1 MSPVYSTK
9 KVVKKLKRNWK
20 EIEKLFFFG
29 KKNALIETTLTRE
42 SKYLLFQV
50 IQSQN
55 QSQVTSQQQQQQ
67 QQGGGQ
73 PDCRSEATS
82 VCGDNSS
89 VLSGFSSGPVNQQ
102 AGHQAGGNGLPP
114 GSSAST
120 MTSASKVESVQEMFF
135 ELGMKSHT
143 VFFANSFH
151 GNYSFL
157 NLEIVEN

>member
-9 KVVKKLKRNWK
+9 NVVKKLKRNWK
-20 EIEKLFFFG
+20 KIEKKLKFSWKLFFFG

-55 QSQVTSQQQQQQ
+55 QSQVTSQQQQQQQ

-151 GNYSFL
+151 GN
-157 NLEIVEN
+157 

>member
-1 MSPVYSTK
+1 M
-9 KVVKKLKRNWK
+9 
-20 EIEKLFFFG
+20 
-29 KKNALIETTLTRE
+29 
-42 SKYLLFQV
+42 

-55 QSQVTSQQQQQQ
+55 QSQQSQVTSQQQQQQQQ

-120 MTSASKVESVQEMFF
+120 MTSASKVESVQEMFL
-135 ELGMKSHT
+135 ELGMKSHIHP
-143 VFFANSFH
+143 VEIIFFLLCHVIIRSTKIMTRANK
-151 GNYSFL
+151 NWAYSKNTGFQK
-157 NLEIVEN
+157 VS